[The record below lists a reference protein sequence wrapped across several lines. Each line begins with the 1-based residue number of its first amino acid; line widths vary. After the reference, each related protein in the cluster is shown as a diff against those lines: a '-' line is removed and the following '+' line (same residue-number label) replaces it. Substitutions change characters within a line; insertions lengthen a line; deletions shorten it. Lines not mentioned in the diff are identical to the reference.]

1 MEILWFRIVL
11 EKREPIRYISA
22 VDLPWRSYCPV
33 SKFEL
38 SRNSYLRR
46 IIQINPSDLAR
57 FIFLRAKQSQVPW
70 ILRISSLYEHIK
82 ELSKY

>member
-11 EKREPIRYISA
+11 EKREPGAGSA
-22 VDLPWRSYCPV
+22 VDLPWRSDCPV

-46 IIQINPSDLAR
+46 TIQIKPSDLAR

-70 ILRISSLYEHIK
+70 ILRISSLYEHIM